1 LPGRH
6 GEHLVRHHKA
16 EQHAVDEAD
25 AALQLLGEG
34 KAHQGIAQIDDEL
47 RERRFKQRA
56 AAENEGKPGE
66 LPGAGDVRH
75 ADGHAARHGHHAER
89 DGDGKITQANG
100 HAVVKARPERILD
113 GRGGLLCLLQ
123 GEHLEKRMGRGRG
136 YLKNSP
142 PSLPSGV

>member
-1 LPGRH
+1 MRESPANCPALVTFVMLMATAAHTGR
-6 GEHLVRHHKA
+6 
-16 EQHAVDEAD
+16 
-25 AALQLLGEG
+25 
-34 KAHQGIAQIDDEL
+34 
-47 RERRFKQRA
+47 
-56 AAENEGKPGE
+56 
-66 LPGAGDVRH
+66 
-75 ADGHAARHGHHAER
+75 AARHGHHAER